1 MFYHAAGCTI
11 SEGAAGDD
19 DGPSKPT
26 KSAMPT
32 EAATPSA
39 RARRI
44 RRADGVRSRGPGAAS
59 KRDGSKKK
67 LNKKPEQCP
76 LPPI

>member
-32 EAATPSA
+32 EGAMPSA

-44 RRADGVRSRGPGAAS
+44 RRADGVRSRGP
-59 KRDGSKKK
+59 K
-67 LNKKPEQCP
+67 
-76 LPPI
+76 

>member
-11 SEGAAGDD
+11 SEEAAGDD

-32 EAATPSA
+32 EGATPSA
-39 RARRI
+39 RARGRGA
-44 RRADGVRSRGPGAAS
+44 RRAGDLLAKNGFYTDYTRRLPSARSSTAS
-59 KRDGSKKK
+59 ETS
-67 LNKKPEQCP
+67 C
-76 LPPI
+76 